1 MKRNKPHQNI
11 TFRTCLLFQ
20 KMTLLLFLLGHGRA
34 AGQVKA
40 SSVSNFNHE
49 QVERTLKKPGLKY
62 KPANKQTECHPY
74 LTQEKLI
81 KYCQSKGIA
90 ATAYSPLA
98 SPDRPWAKPEDTQHK
113 GQLMTKDA
121 KDSLALHSLR
131 TTLPS
136 CGVNQYCRYWPS
148 EFHEMLTWIKWNM
161 KALKIFLWIR
171 TGRCNFEKRK
181 HSAIQRAHRASWNSW
196 HIKLQLLIFILSA
209 AEVLEI
215 QRCLFPFP
223 PS

>member
-1 MKRNKPHQNI
+1 TAAILTFFFQSPSDKVEAAVMAAVDAGYHHFDRPCVHQNENEAGEGI
-11 TFRTCLLFQ
+11 QQKIKKGCVLSLTGRRGPFPIADKGKSIPSNTDLLHTWQ
-20 KMTLLLFLLGHGRA
+20 VT

-98 SPDRPWAKPEDTQHK
+98 SPDRPW
-113 GQLMTKDA
+113 
-121 KDSLALHSLR
+121 
-131 TTLPS
+131 
-136 CGVNQYCRYWPS
+136 
-148 EFHEMLTWIKWNM
+148 
-161 KALKIFLWIR
+161 
-171 TGRCNFEKRK
+171 
-181 HSAIQRAHRASWNSW
+181 
-196 HIKLQLLIFILSA
+196 
-209 AEVLEI
+209 
-215 QRCLFPFP
+215 
-223 PS
+223 